1 MTVSEVGQGPIG
13 TYRNLV
19 ILCIINLKDKFCFR
33 NQVSQMTLRRDT
45 GFTRFTDFDSS
56 RSARLISNVPTS
68 SCKF

>member
-45 GFTRFTDFDSS
+45 GFTRFRDFDSS
-56 RSARLISNVPTS
+56 
-68 SCKF
+68 